1 MKKSLF
7 KHYKKFLPI
16 TDKTPEVTLG
26 EGFTPLVKSKNLSD
40 KFNCEMFFKLEGCNP
55 S

>member
-7 KHYKKFLPI
+7 NLYKKFLPI

-26 EGFTPLVKSKNLSD
+26 EGFTPLVKSKIYQINLIVICTS
-40 KFNCEMFFKLEGCNP
+40 N
-55 S
+55 